1 MLPFTPINSRDSK
14 TTIRGFENSQF
25 TIEGHAK
32 QDRQFTI
39 EGHAKQDRQF
49 TIEGHAKQDRHFTAK
64 PTDFPVFDPKLFS
77 LGGDSSSQTDPQKE
91 HKNIDRGFL
100 SQRNYEQET
109 SERLNGFS
117 IMPRDTRHDTTKK
130 TIEQQISPI
139 TNRTTGVP
147 FHKI

>member
-1 MLPFTPINSRDSK
+1 MLPFTPINSRDTK

-25 TIEGHAK
+25 IMGGPVSQELQFIMGGPVS
-32 QDRQFTI
+32 QERQFTMGGPVSQ
-39 EGHAKQDRQF
+39 ERQF
-49 TIEGHAKQDRHFTAK
+49 VAQ
-64 PTDFPVFDPKLFS
+64 PTNFPVFDPKLFS
-77 LGGDSSSQTDPQKE
+77 MGAESSSQLDHQKE

-117 IMPRDTRHDTTKK
+117 IIPRDTRHDTTKK
-130 TIEQQISPI
+130 TAEQQISPI
-139 TNRTTGVP
+139 NNRTTGIP

>member
-1 MLPFTPINSRDSK
+1 MLPFTPINSRDTKS
-14 TTIRGFENSQF
+14 TIRGFENSQF
-25 TIEGHAK
+25 SISGLVSQE
-32 QDRQFTI
+32 
-39 EGHAKQDRQF
+39 
-49 TIEGHAKQDRHFTAK
+49 RHSTTLQ

-77 LGGDSSSQTDPQKE
+77 MGAQSSSQSDKKEHQKE

-109 SERLNGFS
+109 YERLNGFS
-117 IMPRDTRHDTTKK
+117 IIPKDTRHDTTKK
-130 TIEQQISPI
+130 TAEQLISPI

>member
-14 TTIRGFENSQF
+14 ATIRGFENSQF
-25 TIEGHAK
+25 TIGGPVSQE
-32 QDRQFTI
+32 RQFTI
-39 EGHAKQDRQF
+39 GGPVSQERQF
-49 TIEGHAKQDRHFTAK
+49 TIGGPVSQERQFTAQS
-64 PTDFPVFDPKLFS
+64 TSFPVFDPKLFS
-77 LGGDSSSQTDPQKE
+77 MGGSLQPDPQKE

-130 TIEQQISPI
+130 TVEQQISPI
-139 TNRTTGVP
+139 TNRTTGIP

>member
-14 TTIRGFENSQF
+14 TTIRGFENSNFIMGGPVQQ
-25 TIEGHAK
+25 E
-32 QDRQFTI
+32 RQFTMGGPVQQ
-39 EGHAKQDRQF
+39 ERQF
-49 TIEGHAKQDRHFTAK
+49 TMSGPVQ

-77 LGGDSSSQTDPQKE
+77 MGAESSIQQDHQKE

-109 SERLNGFS
+109 YERLNGFS
-117 IMPRDTRHDTTKK
+117 IIPRDTRHDTTKK
-130 TIEQQISPI
+130 TVEQNITPI
-139 TNRTTGVP
+139 TNRTTGIP

>member
-1 MLPFTPINSRDSK
+1 MLPFTPINSRDTK
-14 TTIRGFENSQF
+14 PTIRGFENSNF
-25 TIEGHAK
+25 TIGGLVSQE
-32 QDRQFTI
+32 RQ
-39 EGHAKQDRQF
+39 
-49 TIEGHAKQDRHFTAK
+49 

-77 LGGDSSSQTDPQKE
+77 MSTESSSQQDHQKE
-91 HKNIDRGFL
+91 HKNIDRGFM

-109 SERLNGFS
+109 YERLNGFS

-130 TIEQQISPI
+130 TVEQQISQI

>member
-1 MLPFTPINSRDSK
+1 MLPFTPINSRDTK
-14 TTIRGFENSQF
+14 PTIRGFENSQF
-25 TIEGHAK
+25 IIGGPVSQE
-32 QDRQFTI
+32 RQSTT
-39 EGHAKQDRQF
+39 Q
-49 TIEGHAKQDRHFTAK
+49 

-77 LGGDSSSQTDPQKE
+77 LGGNASYQNDPQKE

-117 IMPRDTRHDTTKK
+117 IIPRDTRHDTTKK
-130 TIEQQISPI
+130 TAEQHISPI
-139 TNRTTGVP
+139 TNRTTGIP

>member
-1 MLPFTPINSRDSK
+1 MLPFTPINCRDTK
-14 TTIRGFENSQF
+14 TTIRGFENSNF
-25 TIEGHAK
+25 TTT
-32 QDRQFTI
+32 Q
-39 EGHAKQDRQF
+39 
-49 TIEGHAKQDRHFTAK
+49 
-64 PTDFPVFDPKLFS
+64 PTSFPVFDPKLFS
-77 LGGDSSSQTDPQKE
+77 MGAQSSSQSDQKE

-117 IMPRDTRHDTTKK
+117 IIPKDTRHDTTKK
-130 TIEQQISPI
+130 TAEQQISPI

>member
-1 MLPFTPINSRDSK
+1 MLPFTPINSRDTK

-25 TIEGHAK
+25 IIGGPVSQERLSTT
-32 QDRQFTI
+32 Q
-39 EGHAKQDRQF
+39 
-49 TIEGHAKQDRHFTAK
+49 

-77 LGGDSSSQTDPQKE
+77 MGAQSSSQPDPQKE

-117 IMPRDTRHDTTKK
+117 IIPRDTRHDTTKK
-130 TIEQQISPI
+130 TAEQHISPI
-139 TNRTTGVP
+139 TNRTTGIP

>member
-1 MLPFTPINSRDSK
+1 MLPFTPINSRDTK

-25 TIEGHAK
+25 SISGLVSQE
-32 QDRQFTI
+32 RQSTT
-39 EGHAKQDRQF
+39 QL
-49 TIEGHAKQDRHFTAK
+49 
-64 PTDFPVFDPKLFS
+64 TDFPVFDPKLFS
-77 LGGDSSSQTDPQKE
+77 MGAQSSSQQDHQKE

-117 IMPRDTRHDTTKK
+117 IIPRDTRHDTTKK
-130 TIEQQISPI
+130 TAEQHISPI